1 MPLFS
6 ERYGYRQQKKLTY
19 NISNSMYDVIL
30 HNCIRYKEYLTH
42 IFQLESTDFF
52 LGEKFVSFNDTL
64 FASKMKI
71 LIPSLFRNEYNNI
84 AVPEEGDFYD
94 QYALLDLIEYFAQ
107 NIKDIKKEWNNNK
120 YKNYEKIYFFESNSI
135 FADFKN
141 SINNIFIE
149 AGLLYLLTDDKKI
162 ERIDDYGTVTPQ
174 IEKSFEFGND
184 QILKKILN
192 QAVELYKSPD
202 IQSRKYSVEKLWDA
216 YERLKSYYDLSGGK
230 KHNSINTIINQIAG
244 ENEEFLNLLNIEFK
258 ALTDYGNKF
267 SIRHS
272 ERSQVEIS
280 DEQHYDY
287 LFNRCLSLI
296 ALALHY
302 LDN

>member
-1 MPLFS
+1 M
-6 ERYGYRQQKKLTY
+6 
-19 NISNSMYDVIL
+19 
-30 HNCIRYKEYLTH
+30 
-42 IFQLESTDFF
+42 
-52 LGEKFVSFNDTL
+52 
-64 FASKMKI
+64 
-71 LIPSLFRNEYNNI
+71 
-84 AVPEEGDFYD
+84 
-94 QYALLDLIEYFAQ
+94 
-107 NIKDIKKEWNNNK
+107 
-120 YKNYEKIYFFESNSI
+120 
-135 FADFKN
+135 
-141 SINNIFIE
+141 
-149 AGLLYLLTDDKKI
+149 LYLLTDDKKI